1 MGKKANSG
9 QLAVKQT
16 GKSPSFGFKKSS
28 GLFGVAFYG
37 LGEVAV

>member
-16 GKSPSFGFKKSS
+16 GKSPSFGFNKSVE
-28 GLFGVAFYG
+28 LFGVAFYG
-37 LGEVAV
+37 LGEVPV